1 MADYVPV
8 TGGRALAQSQD
19 LLANRPRQN
28 AKSCIRFN
36 GFCGGCV
43 GSLQRTALRPSN
55 SLITGKIEGISSIL
69 GPSRVTR
76 PLHNNRLAANS
87 LRPEQGIFYG
97 KQGVP
102 LRQEGIL

>member
-55 SLITGKIEGISSIL
+55 SL
-69 GPSRVTR
+69 
-76 PLHNNRLAANS
+76 
-87 LRPEQGIFYG
+87 
-97 KQGVP
+97 
-102 LRQEGIL
+102 